1 MTYSGM
7 LNQTGTFEAATGQ
20 DHHGVATYGDAVT
33 AKVRFQ
39 PVNKSV
45 MTATNER
52 TPIDGE
58 VFCDP
63 DLSVSVLDRFTYQGQ
78 RYKVIRRAAV
88 PGANGQTHHI
98 ELMVQLWR
106 TA

>member
-1 MTYSGM
+1 MSLTSL
-7 LNQTGTFEAATGQ
+7 LNQTGTFEANTGQ
-20 DHHGVATYGDAVT
+20 DRHGSDAYGTPVT

-39 PVNKSV
+39 QVNKSI

-58 VFCDP
+58 VYCSP
-63 DLSVSVLDRFTYQGQ
+63 SLAVSVLDRFTFAGQ
-78 RYKVIRRAAV
+78 KYKVIRKAPV
-88 PGANGQTHHI
+88 PGASGATHHI
-98 ELMVQLWR
+98 ELLVQLWR

>member
-1 MTYSGM
+1 MTYAGL
-7 LNQTGTFEAATGQ
+7 LNQSALFEATGAQ
-20 DHHGVATYGDAVT
+20 DLHGVASYGDPVSAR
-33 AKVRFQ
+33 VRFQ

-45 MTATNER
+45 VTAKGER

-58 VFCDP
+58 VYCAP
-63 DLSVSVLDRFTYQGQ
+63 DLAVSVLDRMIYQGQ
-78 RYKVIRRAAV
+78 KYKVIRRAAV
-88 PGANGQTHHI
+88 PGGNGQTHHI